1 MGDGENIQKSLSYN
15 YTKYGQIIDKKPTQG
30 SRIHSVKI
38 TVDFV
43 KTFTA

>member
-1 MGDGENIQKSLSYN
+1 MVKLL
-15 YTKYGQIIDKKPTQG
+15 KKKPTQG

-43 KTFTA
+43 KTTFTA